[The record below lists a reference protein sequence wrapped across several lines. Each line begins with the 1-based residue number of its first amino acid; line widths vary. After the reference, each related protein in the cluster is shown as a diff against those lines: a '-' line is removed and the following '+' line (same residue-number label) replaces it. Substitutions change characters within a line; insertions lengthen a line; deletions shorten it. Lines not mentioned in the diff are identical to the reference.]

1 MKCQKCKN
9 NEATTHV
16 KRVINGVTEEY
27 ELCRDCAEAMGVGNI
42 FRDFSNDFGSTMLGG
57 FNSLFKSLFENAL
70 PARTQATRC
79 ETCGSSYNDIM
90 RTGMMG
96 CADCYSLFRDEI
108 MPTVRRVHGNTVHCG
123 KNSPTYKVEIRER
136 AERENEE
143 KPEEKQLS
151 ELDSLK
157 VQLDEAVKNQEFE
170 KAAELRDR
178 IKAMEAQ
185 DE

>member
-1 MKCQKCKN
+1 
-9 NEATTHV
+9 
-16 KRVINGVTEEY
+16 
-27 ELCRDCAEAMGVGNI
+27 
-42 FRDFSNDFGSTMLGG
+42 
-57 FNSLFKSLFENAL
+57 
-70 PARTQATRC
+70 
-79 ETCGSSYNDIM
+79 
-90 RTGMMG
+90 MMG

-143 KPEEKQLS
+143 KPEENQLS

-157 VQLDEAVKNQEFE
+157 AQLDEAVKNQEFE